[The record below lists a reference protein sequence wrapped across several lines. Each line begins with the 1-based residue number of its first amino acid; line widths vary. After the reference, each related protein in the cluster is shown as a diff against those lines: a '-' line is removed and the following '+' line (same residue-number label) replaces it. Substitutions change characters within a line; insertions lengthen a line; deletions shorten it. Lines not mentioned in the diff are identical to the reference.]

1 MRRMLDSSEIPWKAG
16 LRKVSRVSSRG
27 VRTEIP
33 GLETGDPAPAPAQHL
48 LCIVCGTVALLA
60 YSPYSGYS
68 ALGGFTFWQKCE
80 FYKVLLICSAY
91 NLSIDGN
98 KN

>member
-33 GLETGDPAPAPAQHL
+33 RLETGDTAPAPAQHL

-60 YSPYSGYS
+60 YSAYSGYS
-68 ALGGFTFWQKCE
+68 PPLRVKFNI
-80 FYKVLLICSAY
+80 VLLREREV
-91 NLSIDGN
+91 
-98 KN
+98 

>member
-33 GLETGDPAPAPAQHL
+33 RLETGDSAPAPAQHL
-48 LCIVCGTVALLA
+48 LCIVCGSVALLA
-60 YSPYSGYS
+60 YSPYSPYSPYSGYYPP
-68 ALGGFTFWQKCE
+68 LRVKFNI
-80 FYKVLLICSAY
+80 VLLREREV
-91 NLSIDGN
+91 
-98 KN
+98 